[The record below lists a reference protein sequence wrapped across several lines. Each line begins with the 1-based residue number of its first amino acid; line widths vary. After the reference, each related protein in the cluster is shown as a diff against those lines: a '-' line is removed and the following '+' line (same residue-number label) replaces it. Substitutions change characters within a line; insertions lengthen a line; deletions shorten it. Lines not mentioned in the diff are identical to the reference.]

1 MSVLDSVDL
10 LDCAYI
16 ADIVRESQQNEIT
29 ALDYI
34 QDTNKALGKSR
45 GLVDSYR
52 LLSHSSALYFIT
64 AHRLCRRLKYRDF
77 SLQCFQELVSALLV
91 RHKHIRPPDNPAACN
106 GHVLHLKKKLLLEL
120 HHYLKLRMFSGHHIL
135 LPLLVHTAQLLAA
148 GRISREEY
156 TYLREDSG
164 LLEHQLDLVQ
174 ASGTEKES
182 HLRRP
187 TWLSEEVSC

>member
-16 ADIVRESQQNEIT
+16 ANIVRESQQNEAT

-34 QDTNKALGKSR
+34 QDTNQALGKSR

-52 LLSHSSALYFIT
+52 LLSHSSALYFNT
-64 AHRLCRRLKYRDF
+64 AHRLCRRLKYHNF
-77 SLQCFQELVSALLV
+77 SLRCFHELVSALLE
-91 RHKHIRPPDNPAACN
+91 RYKHIRPPGNPAACN
-106 GHVLHLKKKLLLEL
+106 GHVLHLQKKLLLEL
-120 HHYLKLRMFSGHHIL
+120 HHHLKLRMFGRHHIL

-148 GRISREEY
+148 GKISREEY

-164 LLEHQLDLVQ
+164 LLQHQLDLVQ
-174 ASGTEKES
+174 ASGSEEES

-187 TWLSEEVSC
+187 PWLSEQVS